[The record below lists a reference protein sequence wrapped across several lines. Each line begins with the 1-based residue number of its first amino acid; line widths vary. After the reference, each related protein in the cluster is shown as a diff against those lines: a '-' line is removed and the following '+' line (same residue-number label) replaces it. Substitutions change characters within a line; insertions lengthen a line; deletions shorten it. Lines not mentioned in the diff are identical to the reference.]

1 MPPRLSDLYAKG
13 EDTRFDWNISDYRV
27 GGNGVRL
34 PLNLN
39 PDGTGQ
45 WDLLGCIKYR
55 YTTDPW
61 DFVSSYPFS
70 KWQTTPMNFPVYR
83 FADALL
89 MLAEIDNELS
99 NGPSALALECIN
111 AVRNRARGTTDD
123 TETPNFKIIAES
135 DYDKDTFFD
144 LLIDERA
151 RELCFEG
158 HRFFDLARTEQLIP
172 KFQAAHGIT
181 ISEEVIYFPIPQ
193 SEININ
199 PLLAN

>member
-1 MPPRLSDLYAKG
+1 M
-13 EDTRFDWNISDYRV
+13 
-27 GGNGVRL
+27 
-34 PLNLN
+34 
-39 PDGTGQ
+39 
-45 WDLLGCIKYR
+45 DLLGCIKYR

-135 DYDKDTFFD
+135 DYDKDSD
-144 LLIDERA
+144 AQDEDNPTIK
-151 RELCFEG
+151 LM
-158 HRFFDLARTEQLIP
+158 TKKSVSKVIP
-172 KFQAAHGIT
+172 IIAAHCLTQFSLFNYKKQDVIT
-181 ISEEVIYFPIPQ
+181 EKKGRGATKRR
-193 SEININ
+193 NIDS
-199 PLLAN
+199 PTVGRST